1 MNFLYFGVD
10 ISKDS
15 LDYAIC
21 KSTDK
26 EVIEVDKVTNN
37 VRGIKQFVKKLKRVG
52 KQTEVWVCFENTGH
66 YGLLLSHLLQ
76 ENKITYSMVPA
87 IEIIKSSGMTRG
99 KSDPVDAKRIATYAA
114 TFAHKLTETK
124 LQSKSDPVDA
134 KRIATYAAT
143 FAHKLTETKLQSS
156 EILRMKTLLSM
167 RENFVRSRTQ
177 FKNAEK
183 ALVISS
189 QTISLTKEIKLYQ
202 KSIKECDQ
210 KIKIIEKEIQ
220 EIIKLQEEIA
230 KTYNKMLDIVGIG
243 PITAAFIICY
253 TNNFNSFEDPRKFN
267 CFCGLA
273 PFQYTSG
280 TSVKGKTKT
289 SRYRNKIL
297 KKLLFNAASTAI
309 QHDMQLRSYYNRKI
323 QEGKHFMSVKN
334 AVACKLVSRIFAV
347 VKRNEPFVKFSC

>member
-1 MNFLYFGVD
+1 MDFLYFGVD

-124 LQSKSDPVDA
+124 LQS
-134 KRIATYAAT
+134 
-143 FAHKLTETKLQSS
+143 S

-220 EIIKLQEEIA
+220 EIIKSQEEIA

>member
-1 MNFLYFGVD
+1 MDFLYFGVD

-99 KSDPVDAKRIATYAA
+99 
-114 TFAHKLTETK
+114 
-124 LQSKSDPVDA
+124 KSDPVDA

>member
-1 MNFLYFGVD
+1 MDFLYFGVD

-124 LQSKSDPVDA
+124 LQS
-134 KRIATYAAT
+134 
-143 FAHKLTETKLQSS
+143 S

-220 EIIKLQEEIA
+220 EIIKSQEEIV

>member
-99 KSDPVDAKRIATYAA
+99 
-114 TFAHKLTETK
+114 
-124 LQSKSDPVDA
+124 KSDPVDA

>member
-1 MNFLYFGVD
+1 MDFLYFGVD

-99 KSDPVDAKRIATYAA
+99 
-114 TFAHKLTETK
+114 
-124 LQSKSDPVDA
+124 KSDPVDA

-347 VKRNEPFVKFSC
+347 VKRNEPFEKFSC

>member
-1 MNFLYFGVD
+1 MDFLYFGVD

-76 ENKITYSMVPA
+76 ENKITYSMVSA

-114 TFAHKLTETK
+114 TFT
-124 LQSKSDPVDA
+124 
-134 KRIATYAAT
+134 
-143 FAHKLTETKLQSS
+143 HKLTETKLQSS

-220 EIIKLQEEIA
+220 EIIKSQEEIA